1 MVQPSNIP
9 GSLINKNIAKVLF
22 DLDTVSIAFLM
33 GSLGCSL
40 VFLQWGGLHYA
51 WDDPRLIGLYVVTAG
66 MFFAFLWIQRYIA
79 APQSSLPRQIVR
91 QRSIAAGCI
100 YYLGFGGSF
109 MPLTYLVSNVSK
121 ISLLN
126 PLIELIG
133 FSSFPSGFKL

>member
-66 MFFAFLWIQRYIA
+66 MFFAFLWIQR
-79 APQSSLPRQIVR
+79 QIVR